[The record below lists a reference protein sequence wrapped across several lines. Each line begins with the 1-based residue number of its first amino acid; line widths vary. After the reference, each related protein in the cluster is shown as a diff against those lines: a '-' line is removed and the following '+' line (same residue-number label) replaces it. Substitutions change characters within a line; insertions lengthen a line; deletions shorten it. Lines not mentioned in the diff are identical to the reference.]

1 MSGLSPLAT
10 TMGTPAEFTLRAAL
24 ILLIIPPVPRGPGML
39 PAAFSVL
46 LVMTPTTGMSSASGS
61 VRGSRVNRP
70 SMSLRM
76 TSRSASMSSVIIAA
90 RLSLSPSLISS
101 TETVSFSLMMG
112 TIFQSRRVFR
122 VLRAFR

>member
-1 MSGLSPLAT
+1 
-10 TMGTPAEFTLRAAL
+10 
-24 ILLIIPPVPRGPGML
+24 ML

-46 LVMTPTTGMSSASGS
+46 LVMTPTTGMSSESGS

-70 SMSLRM
+70 SISLRM